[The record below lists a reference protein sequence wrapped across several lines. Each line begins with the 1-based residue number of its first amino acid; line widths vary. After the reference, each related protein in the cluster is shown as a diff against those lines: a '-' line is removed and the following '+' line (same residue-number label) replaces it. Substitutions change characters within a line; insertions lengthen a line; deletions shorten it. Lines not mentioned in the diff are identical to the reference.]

1 MAGLILLI
9 GLLAVDEFHRR
20 VESHPIQ
27 RFYAAVGVVI
37 LWLMTVFHTYPLVLV
52 FAAMYLPIMF
62 MSLLDEIWNH
72 SGKPLQVWGNMLISQ
87 VMIAFPLL
95 TMQFMYM
102 LDMHMLLALFIVVFI
117 IENTSQY
124 LRKKLS

>member
-1 MAGLILLI
+1 MSELVKRTLSGAVYVGCVVGCIVWNQWAVTGLIQLI

-52 FAAMYLPIMF
+52 FAAMYLPFMF
-62 MSLLDEIWNH
+62 MSLLDELWH
-72 SGKPLQVWGNMLISQ
+72 Q
-87 VMIAFPLL
+87 
-95 TMQFMYM
+95 
-102 LDMHMLLALFIVVFI
+102 
-117 IENTSQY
+117 
-124 LRKKLS
+124 